1 MFEVYKKQ
9 LKKITIFKI
18 IKQKSMK
25 NIIYTRL
32 KNKINGATDLEIVAF
47 VLAVSICC
55 KYVSTIQEVLTTCLD
70 TVIQEVQYF

>member
-47 VLAVSICC
+47 VLAVTSISMYICFELGRA
-55 KYVSTIQEVLTTCLD
+55 YARM
-70 TVIQEVQYF
+70 